1 MRIRIDGRFASPVY
15 ADVSATGFATPRVSV
30 VIPVYN
36 MERFV
41 AEAID
46 SALAQSL
53 PPRDVE
59 VVVVDDG
66 STDGSRRVIDRY
78 GERVR
83 VVAQR
88 NRGLAAARNAGIHA
102 SRGTF
107 LGFLD
112 ADDRFHPEKLARQL
126 AIFDR
131 GPDVGIVYTGFRYVD
146 EHGAALPQQ
155 GWSKIEGD
163 VLPELLIANRVHP
176 HQPVVRR
183 EAVVAAGGFDEC
195 LGPAADWDLW
205 IRLSRAGLRWTCVDH
220 PLADYRVRGDAMHQ
234 DTAGM
239 HADCLRVLAKVFD
252 DPDLAPHLRRLEP
265 LAYHRRH
272 LVAACEHYRHGDRAA
287 GARSF
292 RAAAELRPE
301 FLVDPNALRDVCR
314 WLLPL
319 GQQGGAPL
327 VAELPRVARALQGAL
342 RDLFMAPD
350 LTPAVARLRWRARL
364 TAWRA
369 LAPFVRRR
377 ARAALRRGWS
387 GRRAA
392 PPTHGA

>member
-1 MRIRIDGRFASPVY
+1 M
-15 ADVSATGFATPRVSV
+15 SATPSATPRVSV

-46 SALAQSL
+46 SVLAQSL
-53 PPRDVE
+53 PARDVE

-88 NRGLAAARNAGIHA
+88 NRGLAGARNAGVDA

-112 ADDRFHPEKLARQL
+112 ADDRFHPEKLAAQL
-126 AIFDR
+126 AVFDR
-131 GPDVGIVYTGFRYVD
+131 GPDAGIVYTGFRYVD
-146 EHGAALPQQ
+146 EDGATLPQQ
-155 GWSKIEGD
+155 GWARLEGD
-163 VLPELLIANRVHP
+163 LLPDLLLANRVHP

-183 EAVVAAGGFDEC
+183 EDVVAAGRFDEH

-205 IRLSRAGLRWTCVDH
+205 IRLSRTGLRWTCVDH
-220 PLADYRVRGDAMHQ
+220 PLADYRVRRDGMHQ

-239 HADCLRVLAKVFD
+239 HADCLRVLAKVFG
-252 DPDLAPHLRRLEP
+252 DPNLPPHLRRLEP
-265 LAYHRRH
+265 LAYHSRH
-272 LVAACEHYRHGDRAA
+272 LVAACEHYRHGERPA
-287 GARSF
+287 GARWF

-301 FLVDPNALRDVCR
+301 FLVDANALRDVCR

-319 GQQGGAPL
+319 GQQGGPPL
-327 VAELPRVARALQGAL
+327 LGELPRVVRIL
-342 RDLFMAPD
+342 RDAFADLFAAPD
-350 LTPAVARLRWRARL
+350 LPPAIARLRWRARL
-364 TAWRA
+364 AACRA
-369 LAPFVRRR
+369 IAPFVRRR
-377 ARAALRRGWS
+377 VRAELRRRWS
-387 GRRAA
+387 GRGGVQPASVA
-392 PPTHGA
+392 